1 MTLLTEIPNNK
12 NQLPDKF
19 EYDSTSLQWP
29 PWEQKKVA
37 IVRGGRCSEVSN
49 KSQCND
55 FLSTGAKKSARC
67 REVAASRGST
77 VLFKKAG
84 TFYTIYSFHIF
95 LQTQCKFI
103 MIKQT
108 L

>member
-19 EYDSTSLQWP
+19 EYDWTSLQWP
-29 PWEQKKVA
+29 PWEQKKVS

-55 FLSTGAKKSARC
+55 FLSTGTKKSGC
-67 REVAASRGST
+67 RREMATNRGST

-84 TFYTIYSFHIF
+84 TFYTMYSFHFFFKLNIS
-95 LQTQCKFI
+95 L
-103 MIKQT
+103 
-108 L
+108 